1 MFLRFTFAIALLA
14 CAASVFGQTIYKY
27 RRSDGQTMYSSERL
41 HGLELIDSFEY
52 RPPAPAVPQPGV
64 AQSARQAEERIR
76 QQIEKLNLAWTEVR
90 DAELALAE
98 AEARL
103 RAGVEPLDPEGRSL
117 ATPPAPVPPP
127 QEAGGIAPP
136 APPAVGGPGPAAP
149 PAVGGPVGARRGG
162 GRSPEFQ
169 ERLGKLDADVAT
181 ARARLERA
189 IQTYHALR

>member
-1 MFLRFTFAIALLA
+1 MPLRTAFAIALLA
-14 CAASVFGQTIYKY
+14 CAASVFGQAIYKY

>member
-1 MFLRFTFAIALLA
+1 MLLA
-14 CAASVFGQTIYKY
+14 GAAAGETIYKY

-41 HGLELIDSFEY
+41 HGLELIDSIEY